1 MHMLIYAC
9 LIYLDCTRFF
19 FNLSF
24 KVHMRVWMIKVYKV
38 THRSDISSF
47 PCDWCSVLNFTLIVK
62 ASLISVLVKEVW
74 LLFVGNYLN
83 QMCISVYSC
92 ILILWKV
99 WFFAIKTTKKL
110 NIILLALWVKCL
122 LSLNLLFISLLGSVS
137 KVCEVFNV
145 SIFNLWYMYMYL
157 FSFVLWHIWQLQ

>member
-1 MHMLIYAC
+1 
-9 LIYLDCTRFF
+9 
-19 FNLSF
+19 
-24 KVHMRVWMIKVYKV
+24 MIKVYKV

-47 PCDWCSVLNFTLIVK
+47 PCDWSSVLNFTLIVK

-83 QMCISVYSC
+83 QMCISIYRYSC

-122 LSLNLLFISLLGSVS
+122 LSPNLLFISLLGSVS

-145 SIFNLWYMYMYL
+145 SIFYLWFMYMYL